1 MSVVKHIP
9 RVNLTH
15 SPTPL
20 EFAPRLSELLGI
32 ELWIKRD
39 DCTGLGGGG
48 NKARKLEFLIADAQS
63 KGADTLV
70 TLGGIQSNHARQTA
84 SAAAKFGFGCELIL
98 QAVEGTPKT
107 NYSNNGNVLLD
118 QLFGANIH
126 RLLGEQDIKLYG
138 KGLMQQLSDSG
149 KSPYLIPV
157 GGSNSIGSLGY
168 VHCVDELL
176 TQLNTDAVDSGYLR
190 ENGEHAAR
198 CAYFDQIIL
207 ATGSAGT
214 QAGLLAGLI
223 AKNDTTKV
231 LGINVS
237 RPSSEQEPLVYQL
250 LKQVV
255 ADLKLEPEIVRESTL
270 RSRVNTNGDYY
281 GDGYGQVTEGMLEAV
296 KTCAELEGLL
306 LDPVYSGKAM
316 AGLFDLCRKGEIP
329 AGSRVM
335 FLHTGGSAGLFAYQE
350 VF

>member
-1 MSVVKHIP
+1 MSVIKHIA
-9 RVNLTH
+9 RVKLTH

-32 ELWIKRD
+32 ELWVKRD

-48 NKARKLEFLIADAQS
+48 NKTRKLEFLLADAQS

-84 SAAAKFGFGCELIL
+84 AAAAKLGFDCELVL
-98 QAVEGTPKT
+98 QAVEGTPNS
-107 NYSNNGNVLLD
+107 NYANNGNILLD
-118 QLFGANIH
+118 QLFGAKVH
-126 RLLGEQDIKLYG
+126 TLSYEQDIELYAQN
-138 KGLMQQLSDSG
+138 LMQQLSDSG
-149 KSPYLIPV
+149 RSPYLIPI

-168 VHCVDELL
+168 VLCAEEML
-176 TQLNTDAVDSGYLR
+176 TQLNSDTIEKVQHGANASA
-190 ENGEHAAR
+190 H
-198 CAYFDQIIL
+198 FDQIVL

-223 AKNDTTKV
+223 ANNDSTQV

-237 RPSSEQEPLVYQL
+237 RPSSEQDPLVQQL
-250 LKQVV
+250 LEQIV
-255 ADLKLEPEIVRESTL
+255 LELNLEPEKVSESML

-281 GDGYGQVTEGMLEAV
+281 GDGYGQVTETMLEAV
-296 KTCAELEGLL
+296 KTSAKLEGLL

-316 AGLFDLCRKGEIP
+316 AGLFDLCRKGAI
-329 AGSRVM
+329 ASGSRVM
-335 FLHTGGSAGLFAYQE
+335 FLHTGGSVGLFAYQE